1 MTIFESN
8 KPEPDKNSWQYQLD
22 LFVENNRQ
30 ELAALA
36 WGFYQE
42 QGDQN
47 TTLGIDVIPTP
58 HFISCSRESLEKLN
72 KSVNNKLQ
80 EILGLVDGYQPEQE
94 VLMIGFANNGVKLI
108 YFEPELNPPECFK
121 KLGQSIDSLLEQLEA
136 KMTAQIKIK
145 FE

>member
-1 MTIFESN
+1 MSFLESN
-8 KPEPDKNSWQYQLD
+8 KPEPDENSWQYQLD
-22 LFVENNRQ
+22 RFVENHQQ

-42 QGDQN
+42 QTEHDN
-47 TTLGIDVIPTP
+47 TLGIDLLPTP
-58 HFISCSRESLEKLN
+58 HFISCSRDALEKLN

-108 YFEPELNPPECFK
+108 YFEPELTPCECFQM
-121 KLGQSIDSLLEQLEA
+121 LGQNISSLSEKLEA
-136 KMTAQIKIK
+136 KMMSEIQI
-145 FE
+145 

>member
-1 MTIFESN
+1 MTILGSIQ
-8 KPEPDKNSWQYQLD
+8 PEPDEKSWQYQLD
-22 LFVENNRQ
+22 RFVENNQQ

-42 QGDQN
+42 QTEHDN
-47 TTLGIDVIPTP
+47 TLGIDLLPTP
-58 HFISCSRESLEKLN
+58 HFISCSRDALEKLN

-108 YFEPELNPPECFK
+108 YFEPELTPPECFQT
-121 KLGQSIDSLLEQLEA
+121 LGQNISSLSEKLEA
-136 KMTAQIKIK
+136 KMIAEMKI
-145 FE
+145 